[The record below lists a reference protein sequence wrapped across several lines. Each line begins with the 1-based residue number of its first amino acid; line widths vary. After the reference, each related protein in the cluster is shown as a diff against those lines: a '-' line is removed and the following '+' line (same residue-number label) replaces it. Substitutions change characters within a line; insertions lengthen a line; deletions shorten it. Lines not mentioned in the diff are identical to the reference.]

1 MNCTDTLPA
10 EPRIAVVGSGRVA
23 TYMATVLHQSGCCIT
38 EVWSRQREH
47 AAQLAA
53 KVGSSVADK
62 LETLHEADCC
72 LIAVT
77 DDALPEVAARIRM
90 PHTLVIHT
98 SGCTPA
104 VALAACAEHYG
115 VIWPPL
121 SIPESTVDI
130 TALHLCIEGSDGES
144 TNKLRQLAEKMQ
156 AQYTILTSE
165 QRRWAHL
172 ATVVAGNFGN
182 ALLAETE
189 RLATEHNVPFELLV
203 PIIEQTARRA
213 AAGNLWSRQTGPA
226 ARGDR
231 QTLDTQRQMLEND
244 DTLRELYDLFSRIIT
259 DRTHRSQS

>member
-1 MNCTDTLPA
+1 MNCTDTSPA
-10 EPRIAVVGSGRVA
+10 VPCVTVVGSGRVA
-23 TYMATVLHQSGCCIT
+23 TYMATLLHQSGCRIT

-53 KVGSSVADK
+53 KVESSVADK
-62 LETLHEADCC
+62 LETLHEADYC

-77 DDALPEVAARIRM
+77 DDALSEIAARIRM

-104 VALAACAEHYG
+104 EVLAECAEHYG

-121 SIPESTVDI
+121 SISESTVDV
-130 TALHLCIEGSDGES
+130 TTLHLCIEGSDKES
-144 TNKLRQLAEKMQ
+144 TNRLCQLAERMQ
-156 AQYTILTSE
+156 ARYTILTSE

-182 ALLAETE
+182 TLLAETE

-213 AAGNLWSRQTGPA
+213 SAGNLWSRQTGPA

-231 QTLDTQRQMLEND
+231 QTIATQRRMLEHDNA
-244 DTLRELYDLFSRIIT
+244 LRELYDLFSRIIT
-259 DRTHRSQS
+259 TRTHRSQS